1 MSTKRL
7 MLLSVILCCATWVAA
22 QAAPAGGAAPGGA
35 GTGAQASPSAPPTGN
50 TGTPPTG
57 STAQPPTGSTTAPP
71 TGSTPPSAQPG
82 SNPTNPMAAPRNRLR
97 PIRIT
102 RTRERCPAII
112 RMAGPCHRRLRTRA
126 QRRTDRRTRGLRTPA
141 QILVHRIRDQIRE
154 LRILVERLRL
164 AAPIAKRLAN
174 FAARAIGGPE
184 SRARFFPLA
193 VILLLVF
200 FPAGSSTIGPLL
212 TADG

>member
-7 MLLSVILCCATWVAA
+7 MLLSVILCCATWVVA

-35 GTGAQASPSAPPTGN
+35 GTGAQASPSAHPPE
-50 TGTPPTG
+50 TPGHRQPAARL
-57 STAQPPTGSTTAPP
+57 SLRRAAQPRRRLGPRRLRR
-71 TGSTPPSAQPG
+71 
-82 SNPTNPMAAPRNRLR
+82 NPDRIRPIPMAAPRNRLR